1 MNYDNMTS
9 QLPVGICL
17 IRDGVV
23 ERANVRFARVRGLTP
38 ELLIGMD
45 PDTLIP
51 GIRSMIE
58 HHVGGTIS
66 EDTPVSFP
74 FVLSDPHMS
83 TRGCCRRISAA
94 RYVVIEAER
103 TDSVEETSQRL
114 IDLCADLVAEAV
126 ASTDEEQGR
135 NSADELVRQ
144 CEELKRKISAL
155 EHANA
160 VKDTF
165 RATITHELR
174 SPLSTVIGVTE
185 ALMEGVYGEL
195 TPAQDE
201 SVGDAC
207 EAARHLL
214 SLISDLLDLS
224 SARLGEMN
232 LAMEEYHVEDL
243 LRSVQSIMREMA
255 TRKQLTLTLQIPQ
268 ERVVLLGDVRRM
280 KQVFVNL
287 VSNAI
292 KFTPQGG
299 HVTVRVEPDR
309 ASDAV
314 RVHVE
319 DSGIGIEKS
328 QLQHVFEPFARIVSS
343 NTPQEGTGLGL
354 PIVQRIVDLHGGVVD
369 VHSTPGKGSTF
380 TVVLP
385 WGDHHRDID
394 PAMRSGDVPA
404 TDGRPV
410 MFVVDDNAMNRRL
423 LRDAAHREGFVVRE
437 FSSGDECVS
446 ALDDQRPAV
455 IVMDIR
461 MPGIDGLE
469 TIRRVRGLAS
479 NGERIIVAALTALV
493 MPGDRE
499 LCLAAGA
506 DIYVTKPVAYR
517 EFVHEL
523 AVRIGGI

>member
-1 MNYDNMTS
+1 MNDDNFIS
-9 QLPVGICL
+9 RLPLGVCL

-23 ERANVRFARVRGLTP
+23 EHANARFAQARGIAP
-38 ELLIGMD
+38 DLLVGVD
-45 PDTLIP
+45 PNTLVP
-51 GIRSMIE
+51 DIRSMIE
-58 HHVGGTIS
+58 QHYGGSVS
-66 EDTPVSFP
+66 EDTPVFLLDLHTSGGT
-74 FVLSDPHMS
+74 M
-83 TRGCCRRISAA
+83 RGCCRRISAT
-94 RYVVIEAER
+94 RYVVVEAELGDGIDRTSQSLIEA
-103 TDSVEETSQRL
+103 
-114 IDLCADLVAEAV
+114 CAGVVAQEIV
-126 ASTDEEQGR
+126 SKEQLHF
-135 NSADELVRQ
+135 ADELTQQRD
-144 CEELKRKISAL
+144 ELQRKVDAL
-155 EHANA
+155 VHANS

-165 RATITHELR
+165 LATITHELR
-174 SPLSTVIGVTE
+174 SPLSTVVGVTE

-195 TPAQDE
+195 TPAQGE

-224 SARLGEMN
+224 SARLGEMD
-232 LAMEEYHVEDL
+232 LVMEEYHVEDL

-255 TRKQLTLTLQIPQ
+255 TRKQLALTLQIPQ

-287 VSNAI
+287 LGNAI

-299 HVTVRVEPDR
+299 YVTVRVEPDR
-309 ASDAV
+309 AMDAV

-319 DSGIGIEKS
+319 DSGIGIDDS
-328 QLQHVFEPFARIVSS
+328 QLQHVFEPFARITSS
-343 NTPQEGTGLGL
+343 NVPQEGTGLGL
-354 PIVQRIVDLHGGVVD
+354 PIVQRIVDLHGGIVD

-385 WGDHHRDID
+385 WGDHNRDAE
-394 PAMRSGDVPA
+394 PALQGADA
-404 TDGRPV
+404 TASDGRPV

-423 LRDAAHREGFVVRE
+423 LRDAAQRTGFAVRE
-437 FSSGDECVS
+437 FGSGDGCLD
-446 ALDDQRPAV
+446 ALADQRPAV

-461 MPGIDGLE
+461 MPGMNGLE
-469 TIRRVRGLAS
+469 TIRRVRVLAS
-479 NGERIIVAALTALV
+479 RGERIIVAALTALV

-506 DIYVTKPVAYR
+506 DMYVSKPVAYR

-523 AVRIGGI
+523 AVRCGII